1 MSVDV
6 RCSAASREPQS
17 SPSEEGETPPCLAI
31 SSRRPSFGL
40 REEIAK
46 QGGVSPSSEGED

>member
-1 MSVDV
+1 MDV